1 MFSFFS
7 PRRIHE
13 KIFFRTFCRFVIIIV
28 FISPPDINC
37 QTKSQRFYLY
47 SMDRRRLIDVD
58 CALGRKEVYENCVIR
73 TRDECWAFGPP
84 NLNTEYPHEYVHLMK
99 LEYYSS
105 HNKRRPERES
115 RDARHWNLFPHH
127 FLVSIS
133 LSLFIRRERITYYI
147 NWVNCLRLDE
157 FSSTRPR
164 SSPEGSNWIILSS
177 NILSTFRN

>member
-1 MFSFFS
+1 MFSSFS

-13 KIFFRTFCRFVIIIV
+13 KIFFRTFCRLVIIIV

-105 HNKRRPERES
+105 HDKRRPEREQ
-115 RDARHWNLFPHH
+115 
-127 FLVSIS
+127 
-133 LSLFIRRERITYYI
+133 RRTT
-147 NWVNCLRLDE
+147 LKPFSSSFSRLD
-157 FSSTRPR
+157 FSLAVHPKRKDHLLYKL
-164 SSPEGSNWIILSS
+164 G
-177 NILSTFRN
+177 